1 MASLWL
7 KILTALKFRN
17 MVLRARNTTLHV
29 EAVNVADCT
38 EDLKQLQ
45 DRWGDIL
52 ADSKVFAESYG
63 ILIFNFSLV
72 QARTNDSAT

>member
-1 MASLWL
+1 
-7 KILTALKFRN
+7 
-17 MVLRARNTTLHV
+17 MVLQARNTTLDV
-29 EAVNVADCT
+29 EAANIADRT

-63 ILIFNFSLV
+63 ILIVNFSLV